1 MKKTLSLVAAF
12 VVAGLWSAPA
22 QAADQYVSAF
32 GGISWMNEANLDS
45 GITGTAAIGCDYGD
59 TRLEAEMGY
68 QSGSLETSAY
78 DNDFRRIAMDV
89 ADLDVDVN
97 IYSLM
102 ANGYYD
108 IDLGG
113 VDLYAMAGVGVA
125 QVSIDIN
132 DGWYKDDETTLAYQF
147 GAGLAAPVGDGVMLD
162 AKYRYFTTTDF
173 DMFGYGSNGAISSHS
188 ALLGLRVN
196 L

>member
-1 MKKTLSLVAAF
+1 MKKTLTLVAAF

-32 GGISWMNEANLDS
+32 GGMSWMNEADLDS

-59 TRLEAEMGY
+59 ARLEAEMGY
-68 QSGSLETSAY
+68 QNNSTDFGSDFDPRMAY
-78 DNDFRRIAMDV
+78 DNEVEA
-89 ADLDVDVN
+89 DVN

-125 QVSIDIN
+125 QVAVDVF
-132 DGWYKDDETTLAYQF
+132 DGVYKDNETTLAYQF
-147 GAGLAAPVGDGVMLD
+147 GAGLAAPIGDGVMLD
-162 AKYRYFTTTDF
+162 AKYRYFTTTEF
-173 DMFGYGSNGAISSHS
+173 DMLGDGVDGQLSSHS
-188 ALLGLRVN
+188 ALLGLRIN